1 LATLFDLVSERLRIE
16 FDYQAKILGH
26 PGEIGTGREN
36 VLKSIL
42 TKYIPKR
49 YAVDSGFVIDTS
61 IGKSEQIQKMALT
74 KRIGNGIVLLSVLGF
89 FLGMGIIFGITQAE
103 KTYIPIISW
112 FFPSVFLTGIQLF
125 LLCMML
131 FLGLTLWAL
140 VHDLTKK
147 KKLMEKSKA

>member
-1 LATLFDLVSERLRIE
+1 MRAVAFLLAMDSALVLGFITPSFVSISATDALVIIFLTMITLIVGVIL
-16 FDYQAKILGH
+16 QAISAD
-26 PGEIGTGREN
+26 R
-36 VLKSIL
+36 S
-42 TKYIPKR
+42 
-49 YAVDSGFVIDTS
+49 
-61 IGKSEQIQKMALT
+61 QIQKMALT
-74 KRIGNGIVLLSVLGF
+74 QRIGNGIVLLSVLGF